1 MSQQSSNDGTIT
13 FRAFNTKYK
22 MRFAGKL
29 KSLVHFLQILNIIPI
44 FVCKNVF
51 VLYTTFKISVSR
63 HILATLGAGVVF
75 GFSFAYMLLS
85 VAKFGSVQDHYV
97 G

>member
-1 MSQQSSNDGTIT
+1 MFVNYIFILYIT
-13 FRAFNTKYK
+13 LT
-22 MRFAGKL
+22 
-29 KSLVHFLQILNIIPI
+29 
-44 FVCKNVF
+44 
-51 VLYTTFKISVSR
+51 ISVSR

-97 G
+97 GKEKYYFSILRKVGVLTVVRHYFLYK

>member
-1 MSQQSSNDGTIT
+1 M
-13 FRAFNTKYK
+13 
-22 MRFAGKL
+22 
-29 KSLVHFLQILNIIPI
+29 QILIVDYIY
-44 FVCKNVF
+44 VCKVYLF
-51 VLYTTFKISVSR
+51 LYITPKISVSR

>member
-1 MSQQSSNDGTIT
+1 M
-13 FRAFNTKYK
+13 FVKY
-22 MRFAGKL
+22 
-29 KSLVHFLQILNIIPI
+29 I
-44 FVCKNVF
+44 F
-51 VLYTTFKISVSR
+51 VLYLTLKISVSR

>member
-1 MSQQSSNDGTIT
+1 MVSGLLCFRYIKYTIKENMKIYLSYHNLISYSNDQ
-13 FRAFNTKYK
+13 
-22 MRFAGKL
+22 L
-29 KSLVHFLQILNIIPI
+29 L
-44 FVCKNVF
+44 
-51 VLYTTFKISVSR
+51 VSR
-63 HILATLGAGVVF
+63 HILATLGAGIIF

>member
-1 MSQQSSNDGTIT
+1 M
-13 FRAFNTKYK
+13 
-22 MRFAGKL
+22 
-29 KSLVHFLQILNIIPI
+29 
-44 FVCKNVF
+44 FVRYTF
-51 VLYTTFKISVSR
+51 VLYIALKISVSR